1 MSEELKK
8 EDPIFVGNGISK
20 FDGNLIEISVCLNDV
35 QSHKFEYNGKHYVKL
50 KVNKKK
56 EVDQYGKTHSVSIN
70 TWKPEPKDEF

>member
-1 MSEELKK
+1 MSEEVKK

-20 FDGNLIEISVCLNDV
+20 FDGNLIEISVCLSDV